1 MTLDANSRSIT
12 GRDPSKHIIMRFISL
27 LLLLTLIFC
36 SKEATGT
43 SDRISETTINL
54 DNIETDPWWNDAV
67 FYEIFV
73 RSFYDSNADGV
84 GDLQGIIQKLDYL
97 NDGNPNTDT
106 DLGITALWLMPIFP
120 SPSYHGYDVTDYR
133 NIDEEYGTMN
143 DFKALITAAHAR
155 GIKIVIDFVGNHTS
169 DQHPWFT
176 ASASNESKRDWY
188 LWNSN
193 KPSYNGPWGQE
204 VWHERNSSYYYGVF
218 WGGMPDLNYT
228 NQEVTNE
235 IKNTLRFWK
244 EEVGVDGFRI
254 DAVKHWI
261 ENGDQQENTAATLAW
276 WRDLYVFQKSLG
288 PGLMMVGEAWTST
301 QNIAPYSDKRLDYCF
316 EFDLSYALI
325 DGINN
330 QTNSG
335 LKSKMS
341 EIISTYETNQ
351 YGTFLTNHDQ
361 DRSFYRFGMDE
372 RKAKLAARILLSLP
386 GVPYIYYG
394 EEVGMLGQKP
404 DEDIR
409 RPMQWTSSANAG
421 FSSTQPWH
429 PLNNNYANYNVA
441 NQQLESESIWSQYQ
455 IWIKQRTRNTALRS
469 GNYDFIESN
478 NSRMFSYLR
487 ADSESNT
494 AFAVIHNLSSQNT
507 DDITIRINNSSLT
520 EGTYNL
526 INILNNQNMGSINVS
541 SSGAFDTT
549 LSEVT
554 LAAYSSFLLKLEG
567 S

>member
-1 MTLDANSRSIT
+1 
-12 GRDPSKHIIMRFISL
+12 
-27 LLLLTLIFC
+27 
-36 SKEATGT
+36 
-43 SDRISETTINL
+43 
-54 DNIETDPWWNDAV
+54 
-67 FYEIFV
+67 
-73 RSFYDSNADGV
+73 
-84 GDLQGIIQKLDYL
+84 
-97 NDGNPNTDT
+97 
-106 DLGITALWLMPIFP
+106 
-120 SPSYHGYDVTDYR
+120 
-133 NIDEEYGTMN
+133 
-143 DFKALITAAHAR
+143 
-155 GIKIVIDFVGNHTS
+155 
-169 DQHPWFT
+169 
-176 ASASNESKRDWY
+176 
-188 LWNSN
+188 
-193 KPSYNGPWGQE
+193 
-204 VWHERNSSYYYGVF
+204 
-218 WGGMPDLNYT
+218 MPDLNYT

-276 WRDLYVFQKSLG
+276 WRDLYVFQKSLD

-455 IWIKQRTRNTALRS
+455 IWIKQRTLNIALRS

-507 DDITIRINNSSLT
+507 DDITIRINYSSLT

>member
-1 MTLDANSRSIT
+1 
-12 GRDPSKHIIMRFISL
+12 MRLISL
-27 LLLLTLIFC
+27 LLLLTLVFC

-54 DNIETDPWWNDAV
+54 DNIETNPWWNDAV

-106 DLGITALWLMPIFP
+106 DLGVTALWLMPIFP

-204 VWHERNSSYYYGVF
+204 VWHERNGSYYYGLF

-228 NQEVTNE
+228 NQDVTNE

-276 WRDLYVFQKSLG
+276 WRDLYVFKKSLD

-341 EIISTYETNQ
+341 EIISTYEPNQ

-361 DRSFYRFGMDE
+361 DRSFYLFGMDE

-441 NQQLESESIWSQYQ
+441 NQQFESESIWSQYQ

-469 GNYDFIESN
+469 GTYDFIESN

-494 AFAVIHNLSSQNT
+494 AFVVIHNLSSQNT

-526 INILNNQNMGSINVS
+526 INILNNQNMGSINVI

-554 LAAYSSFLLKLEG
+554 LAAHSSFLLKLEE

>member
-1 MTLDANSRSIT
+1 
-12 GRDPSKHIIMRFISL
+12 MRLISL
-27 LLLLTLIFC
+27 LLLLTLVFC

-54 DNIETDPWWNDAV
+54 DNIETNPWWNDAV

-276 WRDLYVFQKSLG
+276 WRDLYVFQKSLD

-429 PLNNNYANYNVA
+429 PLNNNYVNYNVA

>member
-1 MTLDANSRSIT
+1 
-12 GRDPSKHIIMRFISL
+12 MRLISL
-27 LLLLTLIFC
+27 LLLLTLVFC

-54 DNIETDPWWNDAV
+54 DNIETNPWWNDAV

-106 DLGITALWLMPIFP
+106 DLGVTALWLMPIFP

-204 VWHERNSSYYYGVF
+204 VWHERNGSYYYGLF

-228 NQEVTNE
+228 NQDVTNE

-276 WRDLYVFQKSLG
+276 WRDLYVFKKSLD
-288 PGLMMVGEAWTST
+288 PELMMVGEAWTST

-341 EIISTYETNQ
+341 EIISTYEPNQ

-361 DRSFYRFGMDE
+361 DRSFYLFGMDE

-441 NQQLESESIWSQYQ
+441 NQQFESESIWSQYQ

-469 GNYDFIESN
+469 GTYDFIESN

-494 AFAVIHNLSSQNT
+494 AFVVIHNLSSQNT

-526 INILNNQNMGSINVS
+526 INILNNQNMGSINVI

-554 LAAYSSFLLKLEG
+554 LAAHSSFLLKLEE

>member
-1 MTLDANSRSIT
+1 
-12 GRDPSKHIIMRFISL
+12 MRFISL

-106 DLGITALWLMPIFP
+106 DPGITALWLMPIFP

-204 VWHERNSSYYYGVF
+204 VWHERNGSYYYGVF

-276 WRDLYVFQKSLG
+276 WRDLYVFQKSLD
-288 PGLMMVGEAWTST
+288 PGLMTVGEAWTST
-301 QNIAPYSDKRLDYCF
+301 QNIALYSDKRLDYCF

-351 YGTFLTNHDQ
+351 YGIFLTNHDQ

-441 NQQLESESIWSQYQ
+441 NQQFESESIWSQYQ

-469 GNYDFIESN
+469 GTYDIIETN
-478 NSRMFSYLR
+478 NSRIFSYLR

-494 AFAVIHNLSSQNT
+494 AFAVVHNLSSQNT

-526 INILNNQNMGSINVS
+526 INILNNQNMGSINVI

-554 LAAYSSFLLKLEG
+554 LAAHSSFLLKLEE

>member
-1 MTLDANSRSIT
+1 
-12 GRDPSKHIIMRFISL
+12 MRFISL

-204 VWHERNSSYYYGVF
+204 VWHERNGSYYYGLF

-276 WRDLYVFQKSLG
+276 WRDLYVFRKSLD

-409 RPMQWTSSANAG
+409 RPMQWSSSANAG

-441 NQQLESESIWSQYQ
+441 NQQFESESIWSQYQ
-455 IWIKQRTRNTALRS
+455 IWIKQRTLNIALRS

-507 DDITIRINNSSLT
+507 DDITIRINYSSLT

-526 INILNNQNMGSINVS
+526 INILNNQNMGNINVS

>member
-1 MTLDANSRSIT
+1 
-12 GRDPSKHIIMRFISL
+12 MRFISL

-106 DLGITALWLMPIFP
+106 DLGVTALWLMPIFP

-133 NIDEEYGTMN
+133 NIDEEYGNMN

-204 VWHERNSSYYYGVF
+204 VWHERNGSYYYGLF

-276 WRDLYVFQKSLG
+276 WRDLYVFQKSLD

-441 NQQLESESIWSQYQ
+441 NQQFESESIWSQYQ

-469 GNYDFIESN
+469 GTYDFIESN
-478 NSRMFSYLR
+478 NIRMFSYLR

-494 AFAVIHNLSSQNT
+494 AFVVIHNLTSQNT

>member
-1 MTLDANSRSIT
+1 
-12 GRDPSKHIIMRFISL
+12 MRLISL
-27 LLLLTLIFC
+27 LLLLTLVFC

-54 DNIETDPWWNDAV
+54 DNIETNPWWNDAV

-106 DLGITALWLMPIFP
+106 DLGVTALWLMPIFP

-204 VWHERNSSYYYGVF
+204 VWHERNGSYYYGLF

-228 NQEVTNE
+228 NQDVTNE

-276 WRDLYVFQKSLG
+276 WRDLYVFQKSLD

-341 EIISTYETNQ
+341 EIISTYEPNQ

-361 DRSFYRFGMDE
+361 DRSFYLFGMDE

-441 NQQLESESIWSQYQ
+441 NQQFESESIWSQYQ

-469 GNYDFIESN
+469 GTYDFIESN
-478 NSRMFSYLR
+478 NIRMFSYLR

-494 AFAVIHNLSSQNT
+494 AFVVIHNLTSQNT

-526 INILNNQNMGSINVS
+526 INILNNQNMGSINVI

-554 LAAYSSFLLKLEG
+554 LAAYSSFLLKLEE

>member
-1 MTLDANSRSIT
+1 
-12 GRDPSKHIIMRFISL
+12 MRLISL
-27 LLLLTLIFC
+27 LLLLTLVFC

-54 DNIETDPWWNDAV
+54 DNIETNPWWNDAV

-106 DLGITALWLMPIFP
+106 DLGVTALWLMPIFP

-204 VWHERNSSYYYGVF
+204 VWHERNGSYYYGLF

-228 NQEVTNE
+228 NQDVTNE

-276 WRDLYVFQKSLG
+276 WRDLYVFKKSLD

-341 EIISTYETNQ
+341 EIISTYEPNQ

-361 DRSFYRFGMDE
+361 DRSFYLFGMDE

-441 NQQLESESIWSQYQ
+441 NQQFESESIWSQYQ

-469 GNYDFIESN
+469 GTYDIIETN
-478 NSRMFSYLR
+478 NSRIFSYLR

-526 INILNNQNMGSINVS
+526 INILNNQNMGSINVI

-554 LAAYSSFLLKLEG
+554 LAAHSSFLLKLEE

>member
-1 MTLDANSRSIT
+1 
-12 GRDPSKHIIMRFISL
+12 MRFISL

-276 WRDLYVFQKSLG
+276 WRDLYVFQKSLD

-429 PLNNNYANYNVA
+429 PLNNNYVNYNVA

-494 AFAVIHNLSSQNT
+494 AFVVIHNLSSQNT

-526 INILNNQNMGSINVS
+526 INILNNQNMGSINLS
-541 SSGAFDTT
+541 RSGAFNTT

-554 LAAYSSFLLKLEG
+554 LAAYGSLLLKLEG

>member
-1 MTLDANSRSIT
+1 
-12 GRDPSKHIIMRFISL
+12 MRFISL

-204 VWHERNSSYYYGVF
+204 VWHERNNSYYYGVF

-276 WRDLYVFQKSLG
+276 WRDLYIFKKSLD

-301 QNIAPYSDKRLDYCF
+301 QKIAPYSDKRLDYCF

-394 EEVGMLGQKP
+394 EEVGMLGKKP

-409 RPMQWTSSANAG
+409 RPMQWSSSANAG

-441 NQQLESESIWSQYQ
+441 NQQLESKSIWSQYQ
-455 IWIKQRTRNTALRS
+455 IWIKQRTQNTALRS
-469 GNYDFIESN
+469 GTYDFIESN

-526 INILNNQNMGSINVS
+526 INILNNQNMGSINVI

-554 LAAYSSFLLKLEG
+554 LAAHSSFLLKLEE

>member
-1 MTLDANSRSIT
+1 
-12 GRDPSKHIIMRFISL
+12 MRFISL

-276 WRDLYVFQKSLG
+276 WRDLYVFQKSLD

-341 EIISTYETNQ
+341 EIISTYEPNQ
-351 YGTFLTNHDQ
+351 YGVFLTNHDQ

>member
-1 MTLDANSRSIT
+1 
-12 GRDPSKHIIMRFISL
+12 MRLISL
-27 LLLLTLIFC
+27 LLLLTLVFC

-54 DNIETDPWWNDAV
+54 DNIETNPWWNDAV

-106 DLGITALWLMPIFP
+106 DLGVTALWLMPIFP

-204 VWHERNSSYYYGVF
+204 VWHERNNSYYYGVF

-276 WRDLYVFQKSLG
+276 WRDLYVFKKSLD

-341 EIISTYETNQ
+341 EIISTYEPNQ

-361 DRSFYRFGMDE
+361 DRSFYLFGMDE

-441 NQQLESESIWSQYQ
+441 NQQFESESIWSQYQ

-469 GNYDFIESN
+469 GTYDFIESN

-494 AFAVIHNLSSQNT
+494 AFVVIHNLTSQNT
-507 DDITIRINNSSLT
+507 DDITIRINYSSLT

-526 INILNNQNMGSINVS
+526 INILNNQNMGSINVI

-554 LAAYSSFLLKLEG
+554 LAAYSSFLLKLEE

>member
-1 MTLDANSRSIT
+1 
-12 GRDPSKHIIMRFISL
+12 MRLISL
-27 LLLLTLIFC
+27 LLLLTLVFC

-54 DNIETDPWWNDAV
+54 DNIETNPWWNDAV

-204 VWHERNSSYYYGVF
+204 VWHERNGSYYYGLF

-228 NQEVTNE
+228 NQDVTNE

-276 WRDLYVFQKSLG
+276 WRDLYVFKKSLD

-361 DRSFYRFGMDE
+361 DRSFYLFGMDE

-469 GNYDFIESN
+469 GTYDIIETN
-478 NSRMFSYLR
+478 NSRIFSYLR

-494 AFAVIHNLSSQNT
+494 AFAVVHNLSSQNT

>member
-1 MTLDANSRSIT
+1 
-12 GRDPSKHIIMRFISL
+12 MRLISL
-27 LLLLTLIFC
+27 LLLLTLVFC

-54 DNIETDPWWNDAV
+54 DNIETNPWWNDAV

-276 WRDLYVFQKSLG
+276 WRDLYVFQKSLD

>member
-1 MTLDANSRSIT
+1 
-12 GRDPSKHIIMRFISL
+12 MRFISL
-27 LLLLTLIFC
+27 LLLLTLVFC

-54 DNIETDPWWNDAV
+54 DNIETNPWWNDAV

-276 WRDLYVFQKSLG
+276 WRDLYVFQKSLD

>member
-1 MTLDANSRSIT
+1 
-12 GRDPSKHIIMRFISL
+12 MRFISL

-106 DLGITALWLMPIFP
+106 DLGVTALWLMPIFP

-204 VWHERNSSYYYGVF
+204 VWHERNGSYYYGLF

-228 NQEVTNE
+228 NQDVTNE

-276 WRDLYVFQKSLG
+276 WRDLYVFQKSLD

-455 IWIKQRTRNTALRS
+455 IWIKQRTLNIALRS

-494 AFAVIHNLSSQNT
+494 AFVVIHNLTSQNT

-526 INILNNQNMGSINVS
+526 INILNNQNMGSINLS

-554 LAAYSSFLLKLEG
+554 LAAYSSLLLKLEG

>member
-1 MTLDANSRSIT
+1 
-12 GRDPSKHIIMRFISL
+12 MRFISL

-204 VWHERNSSYYYGVF
+204 VWHERNNSYYYGVF

-276 WRDLYVFQKSLG
+276 WRDLYVFRKSLD

-455 IWIKQRTRNTALRS
+455 IWIKQRTLNIALRS

-507 DDITIRINNSSLT
+507 DDITIRINYSSLT

-526 INILNNQNMGSINVS
+526 INILNNQNMGSINVI

-554 LAAYSSFLLKLEG
+554 LAAHSSFLLKLEE

>member
-1 MTLDANSRSIT
+1 
-12 GRDPSKHIIMRFISL
+12 MRFISL
-27 LLLLTLIFC
+27 LLLLTLVFC

-54 DNIETDPWWNDAV
+54 DNIETNPWWNDAV

-106 DLGITALWLMPIFP
+106 DLGVTALWLMPIFP

-261 ENGDQQENTAATLAW
+261 ENGNQQENTAATLAW
-276 WRDLYVFQKSLG
+276 WRDLYVFQKSLD

-341 EIISTYETNQ
+341 EIISTYEPNQ

-441 NQQLESESIWSQYQ
+441 NQQSESESIWSQYQ

-526 INILNNQNMGSINVS
+526 INILNNQNMGSVNVI

-554 LAAYSSFLLKLEG
+554 LAAYSSFLLKLEE

>member
-1 MTLDANSRSIT
+1 
-12 GRDPSKHIIMRFISL
+12 MRFISL

-106 DLGITALWLMPIFP
+106 DLGVTALWLMPIFP

-204 VWHERNSSYYYGVF
+204 VWHERNGSYYYGLF

-276 WRDLYVFQKSLG
+276 WRDLYVFQKSLD

-341 EIISTYETNQ
+341 EIISTYEPNQ

-507 DDITIRINNSSLT
+507 DDITIRINYSSLT

-526 INILNNQNMGSINVS
+526 INILNNQNMGSINVI

-554 LAAYSSFLLKLEG
+554 LAAYSSFLLKLEE

>member
-1 MTLDANSRSIT
+1 
-12 GRDPSKHIIMRFISL
+12 MRFISL

-106 DLGITALWLMPIFP
+106 DLGVTALWLMPIFP

-276 WRDLYVFQKSLG
+276 WRDLYVFQKSLD

>member
-1 MTLDANSRSIT
+1 
-12 GRDPSKHIIMRFISL
+12 MRFISL

-106 DLGITALWLMPIFP
+106 DLGVTALWLMPIFP

-261 ENGDQQENTAATLAW
+261 ENGDQQENTGATLAW
-276 WRDLYVFQKSLG
+276 WRDLYVFKKSLD

-325 DGINN
+325 DAINN

-341 EIISTYETNQ
+341 EIISTYEPNQ
-351 YGTFLTNHDQ
+351 YGVFLTNHDQ
-361 DRSFYRFGMDE
+361 DRSFYLFGMDE

-441 NQQLESESIWSQYQ
+441 NQQFESESIWSQYQ

-469 GNYDFIESN
+469 GTYDFIESN

-494 AFAVIHNLSSQNT
+494 AFAVVHNLSSQNT

-526 INILNNQNMGSINVS
+526 INILNNQNMGSINVI

>member
-1 MTLDANSRSIT
+1 
-12 GRDPSKHIIMRFISL
+12 MRFISL

-106 DLGITALWLMPIFP
+106 DLGVTALWLMPIFP

-204 VWHERNSSYYYGVF
+204 VWHERNGSYYYGLF

-228 NQEVTNE
+228 NQDVTNE

-276 WRDLYVFQKSLG
+276 WRDLYVFRKSLD

-554 LAAYSSFLLKLEG
+554 LAAYSSFLLKLEE

>member
-1 MTLDANSRSIT
+1 
-12 GRDPSKHIIMRFISL
+12 MRFISL

-43 SDRISETTINL
+43 SDRISETNINL
-54 DNIETDPWWNDAV
+54 DNIGTDPWWNDAV

-106 DLGITALWLMPIFP
+106 DLGVTALWLMPIFP

-276 WRDLYVFQKSLG
+276 WRDLYVFQKSLD

-330 QTNSG
+330 QTNSR

-394 EEVGMLGQKP
+394 EKVGMLGQKP

-409 RPMQWTSSANAG
+409 RPMQWTSFANAG

-429 PLNNNYANYNVA
+429 PLNNNSANYNVA
-441 NQQLESESIWSQYQ
+441 N
-455 IWIKQRTRNTALRS
+455 
-469 GNYDFIESN
+469 
-478 NSRMFSYLR
+478 
-487 ADSESNT
+487 
-494 AFAVIHNLSSQNT
+494 
-507 DDITIRINNSSLT
+507 
-520 EGTYNL
+520 
-526 INILNNQNMGSINVS
+526 
-541 SSGAFDTT
+541 
-549 LSEVT
+549 
-554 LAAYSSFLLKLEG
+554 
-567 S
+567 

>member
-1 MTLDANSRSIT
+1 
-12 GRDPSKHIIMRFISL
+12 MRFISL

-106 DLGITALWLMPIFP
+106 DLGVTALWLMPIFP

-204 VWHERNSSYYYGVF
+204 VWHERNNSYYYGVF

-276 WRDLYVFQKSLG
+276 WRDLYVFRKSLD

-455 IWIKQRTRNTALRS
+455 IWIKQRTLNIALRS

-507 DDITIRINNSSLT
+507 DDITIRINYSSLT

-541 SSGAFDTT
+541 SSGEFDTT

>member
-1 MTLDANSRSIT
+1 
-12 GRDPSKHIIMRFISL
+12 MRFISL

-143 DFKALITAAHAR
+143 DFKALITAAHPR

-276 WRDLYVFQKSLG
+276 WRDLYVFQKSLD

-429 PLNNNYANYNVA
+429 PLNNNYVNYNVA

>member
-1 MTLDANSRSIT
+1 
-12 GRDPSKHIIMRFISL
+12 MRFISL

-106 DLGITALWLMPIFP
+106 DLGVTALWLMPIFP

-143 DFKALITAAHAR
+143 DFKALITAAHAS

-204 VWHERNSSYYYGVF
+204 VWHERNNSYYYGVF

-276 WRDLYVFQKSLG
+276 WRDLYVFRKSLD

-341 EIISTYETNQ
+341 EIISTYEPNQ

-455 IWIKQRTRNTALRS
+455 IWIKQRTLNIALRS

-507 DDITIRINNSSLT
+507 DDITIRINYSSLT

>member
-1 MTLDANSRSIT
+1 
-12 GRDPSKHIIMRFISL
+12 MRFISL

-106 DLGITALWLMPIFP
+106 DLGVTALWLMPIFP

-204 VWHERNSSYYYGVF
+204 VWHERNGSYYYGLF

-228 NQEVTNE
+228 NQDVTNE

-276 WRDLYVFQKSLG
+276 WRDLYVFRKSLD

-526 INILNNQNMGSINVS
+526 INILNNQNMGSINVI

-554 LAAYSSFLLKLEG
+554 LAAYSSFLLKLEE

>member
-1 MTLDANSRSIT
+1 MTFSLIT
-12 GRDPSKHIIMRFISL
+12 GYYPSKHIIVRFIIL

-36 SKEATGT
+36 SKESTGT
-43 SDRISETTINL
+43 SDRVSETTIKL
-54 DNIETDPWWNDAV
+54 DSIETDPWWNDAV

-97 NDGNPNTDT
+97 NDGNPNTDS
-106 DLGITALWLMPIFP
+106 DLGVTALWLMPIFP

-133 NIDEEYGTMN
+133 KINEQYGTMN
-143 DFKALITAAHAR
+143 DFKALINAAHVR

-169 DQHPWFT
+169 DQHPWFM
-176 ASASNESKRDWY
+176 ASASSESKRDWY

-204 VWHERNSSYYYGVF
+204 VWHERNSSYYYGIF

-228 NQEVTNE
+228 NHEVTNE

-261 ENGDQQENTAATLAW
+261 ENGGQQENTVATLAW
-276 WRDLYVFQKSLG
+276 WRDLYVFQKSLD

-325 DGINN
+325 DGINT
-330 QTNSG
+330 QTNSE

-341 EIISTYETNQ
+341 EIISTYEPNQ

-386 GVPYIYYG
+386 GIPYIYYG
-394 EEVGMLGQKP
+394 EEVGMLGKKP

-409 RPMQWTSSANAG
+409 RPMQWSSSANAA
-421 FSSTQPWH
+421 FSSTEPWH

-455 IWIKQRTRNTALRS
+455 IWIKQRTLNTALRS
-469 GNYDFIESN
+469 GTYDFIESN

-507 DDITIRINNSSLT
+507 DDITIRINNSSLN
-520 EGTYNL
+520 EGKYNL
-526 INILNNQNMGSINVS
+526 INILNNQNVGSVNVS
-541 SSGAFDTT
+541 SSGAFNTT
-549 LSEVT
+549 LSEVK
-554 LAAYSSFLLKLEG
+554 LAAFGSFLLKLEG

>member
-1 MTLDANSRSIT
+1 
-12 GRDPSKHIIMRFISL
+12 
-27 LLLLTLIFC
+27 
-36 SKEATGT
+36 
-43 SDRISETTINL
+43 
-54 DNIETDPWWNDAV
+54 
-67 FYEIFV
+67 
-73 RSFYDSNADGV
+73 
-84 GDLQGIIQKLDYL
+84 
-97 NDGNPNTDT
+97 
-106 DLGITALWLMPIFP
+106 
-120 SPSYHGYDVTDYR
+120 
-133 NIDEEYGTMN
+133 
-143 DFKALITAAHAR
+143 
-155 GIKIVIDFVGNHTS
+155 
-169 DQHPWFT
+169 
-176 ASASNESKRDWY
+176 
-188 LWNSN
+188 
-193 KPSYNGPWGQE
+193 
-204 VWHERNSSYYYGVF
+204 
-218 WGGMPDLNYT
+218 MPDLNYT

-261 ENGDQQENTAATLAW
+261 ENGDQQENRAATLAW
-276 WRDLYVFQKSLG
+276 WRDLYVFRKSLD

-421 FSSTQPWH
+421 FSSRQPWH

-469 GNYDFIESN
+469 GTYDFIETN

-487 ADSESNT
+487 VDSESNT
-494 AFAVIHNLSSQNT
+494 AFAVVHNLSSQNT

-526 INILNNQNMGSINVS
+526 INILNNQNMGSVNLR

-549 LSEVT
+549 LPVVT
-554 LAAYSSFLLKLEG
+554 LAAYSSLLLKLEG

>member
-1 MTLDANSRSIT
+1 
-12 GRDPSKHIIMRFISL
+12 MRFISL

-204 VWHERNSSYYYGVF
+204 VWHERNNSYYYGVF

-276 WRDLYVFQKSLG
+276 WRDLYVFRKSLD

-455 IWIKQRTRNTALRS
+455 IWIKQRTLNIALRS

-494 AFAVIHNLSSQNT
+494 AFVVIHNLSSQNT

-541 SSGAFDTT
+541 SSGEFDTT

>member
-1 MTLDANSRSIT
+1 
-12 GRDPSKHIIMRFISL
+12 MRFISL

-193 KPSYNGPWGQE
+193 KPRYKGPWGQE

-276 WRDLYVFQKSLG
+276 WRDLYVFRKSLD

-455 IWIKQRTRNTALRS
+455 IWIKQRTLNIALRS

-507 DDITIRINNSSLT
+507 DDITIRINYSSLT

>member
-1 MTLDANSRSIT
+1 
-12 GRDPSKHIIMRFISL
+12 MRFIIL

-36 SKEATGT
+36 SKESTGT
-43 SDRISETTINL
+43 SDRVSETTIKL
-54 DNIETDPWWNDAV
+54 DSIETDPWWNDAV

-97 NDGNPNTDT
+97 NDGNPNTDS
-106 DLGITALWLMPIFP
+106 DLGVTALWLMPIFP

-133 NIDEEYGTMN
+133 KINEQYGTMN
-143 DFKALITAAHAR
+143 DFKALINAAHVR

-169 DQHPWFT
+169 DQHPWFM
-176 ASASNESKRDWY
+176 ASASSESKRDWY

-204 VWHERNSSYYYGVF
+204 VWHERNSSYYYGIF

-228 NQEVTNE
+228 NHEVTNE

-261 ENGDQQENTAATLAW
+261 ENGDQQENTVATLAW
-276 WRDLYVFQKSLG
+276 WRDLYVFQKSLD

-325 DGINN
+325 DGINT
-330 QTNSG
+330 QTNSE

-341 EIISTYETNQ
+341 EIISTYEPNQ

-386 GVPYIYYG
+386 GIPYIYYG
-394 EEVGMLGQKP
+394 EEVGMLGKKP

-409 RPMQWTSSANAG
+409 RPMQWSSSANAA
-421 FSSTQPWH
+421 FSSTEPWH

-455 IWIKQRTRNTALRS
+455 IWIKQRTLNTALRS
-469 GNYDFIESN
+469 GTYDFIESN

-507 DDITIRINNSSLT
+507 DDITIRINNSSLN
-520 EGTYNL
+520 EGKYNL
-526 INILNNQNMGSINVS
+526 INILNNQNVGSVNVS
-541 SSGAFDTT
+541 SSGAFNTT
-549 LSEVT
+549 LSEVK
-554 LAAYSSFLLKLEG
+554 LAAFGSFLLKLEG

>member
-1 MTLDANSRSIT
+1 
-12 GRDPSKHIIMRFISL
+12 MRFISL

-204 VWHERNSSYYYGVF
+204 VWHERNGSYYYGVF

-276 WRDLYVFQKSLG
+276 WRDLYVFQKSLD

-341 EIISTYETNQ
+341 EIISTYEPNQ

-361 DRSFYRFGMDE
+361 DRSFYLFGMDE

-469 GNYDFIESN
+469 GTYDFIESN

-494 AFAVIHNLSSQNT
+494 AFAVVHNLSSQNT

-549 LSEVT
+549 LSEIS

>member
-1 MTLDANSRSIT
+1 
-12 GRDPSKHIIMRFISL
+12 MRFISL

-106 DLGITALWLMPIFP
+106 DLGVTALWLMPIFP

-143 DFKALITAAHAR
+143 DFKALITAAHVR

-276 WRDLYVFQKSLG
+276 WRDLYVFQKSLD

-372 RKAKLAARILLSLP
+372 MKAKLAARILLSLP

-441 NQQLESESIWSQYQ
+441 NQQFESESIWSQYQ
-455 IWIKQRTRNTALRS
+455 IWIKQRTLNIALRS

>member
-1 MTLDANSRSIT
+1 
-12 GRDPSKHIIMRFISL
+12 MRFISL

-106 DLGITALWLMPIFP
+106 DLGVTALWLMPIFP

-276 WRDLYVFQKSLG
+276 WRDLYVFRKSLD

-441 NQQLESESIWSQYQ
+441 NQQLESKSIWSQYQ
-455 IWIKQRTRNTALRS
+455 IWIKQRTQNTALRS
-469 GNYDFIESN
+469 GTYDFIESN

-526 INILNNQNMGSINVS
+526 INILNNQNMGNINVS

>member
-1 MTLDANSRSIT
+1 
-12 GRDPSKHIIMRFISL
+12 MRFISL

-106 DLGITALWLMPIFP
+106 DLGVTALWLMPIFP

-276 WRDLYVFQKSLG
+276 WRDLYVFRKSLD

-441 NQQLESESIWSQYQ
+441 NQQFESESIWSQYQ

-469 GNYDFIESN
+469 GTYDFIESN
-478 NSRMFSYLR
+478 NIRMFSYLR

-494 AFAVIHNLSSQNT
+494 AFVVIHNLTSQNT